1 MSNRTF
7 GIIGGGMVGGSV
19 AKGLMLDGDV
29 GLYDT
34 NPKRKTAE
42 FEWVVNAD
50 FVFVCVPTPMTD
62 VEGGRADLS
71 IMDSVFEQIDKTRKE
86 IENVNKDSIFI
97 IKSTVPVGT
106 TRKYIDAYDFP
117 VVHCPEFLTARAC
130 HIDFLTPSRN
140 IIGGI
145 DEMAMKVLE
154 EFFAERFPGVPVLSM
169 GPEEAEFVKYF
180 CNCFFATKVMFF
192 NEIKLLVDKMGANW
206 DDVIKGTMSDGRIG
220 VSHFQVPGH
229 DGDAGFGGLCFP
241 KDINAMIARFEDEGL
256 DPKVMK
262 AVWEQNKT
270 IRKNWDWMHIEGA
283 VSKK

>member
-7 GIIGGGMVGGSV
+7 GIIGGGMVGGSI

-34 NPKRKTAE
+34 NPHRKTAE

-50 FVFVCVPTPMTD
+50 FVFVCVPTPMVD

-71 IMDSVFEQIDKTRKE
+71 IMDSVFEQINKTRKE
-86 IENVNKDSIFI
+86 IENVNKDSVFV

-117 VVHCPEFLTARAC
+117 IVHCPEFLTARSC

-140 IIGGI
+140 IIGGT
-145 DEMAMKVLE
+145 DLGGLMRLHNLFEK
-154 EFFAERFPGVPVLSM
+154 RFPGVQILIM
-169 GPEEAEFVKYF
+169 GPDEAEFVKYM

-192 NEIKLLVDKMGANW
+192 NEMKTLVDKVGANW
-206 DDVIKGTMSDGRIG
+206 DSVIKGTMSDGRIG
-220 VSHFQVPGH
+220 ISHFQVPGH
-229 DGDAGFGGLCFP
+229 DGDMGFGGLCFP
-241 KDINAMIARFEDEGL
+241 KDLNAMISRFEDEGL

-262 AVWEQNKT
+262 AVWEQNKKLRT
-270 IRKNWDWMHIEGA
+270 NWDWKDIEGA